1 MSARMKM
8 NNRRSST
15 AVVLAIVFL
24 AFGSVSNVAFAITVA
39 SDNAS
44 NPAYSDGWQAGD
56 NGGTGFGAWTFGF
69 SGTTSQLLHPPQFIA
84 NAPLAG
90 NSLGAP
96 AFALTTSD
104 QRSAF

>member
-69 SGTTSQLLHPPQFIA
+69 SGLRSDLLYDAQFIDRG
-84 NAPLAG
+84 PLPG
-90 NSLGAP
+90 DHLGAP
-96 AFALTTSD
+96 TFAL
-104 QRSAF
+104 